1 MHPIRVLLVD
11 DESELVSTLA
21 ERLELRGFEA
31 RWFISAE
38 EALHCEDICSFA
50 VAVLDV
56 KLPKINGLELKKRLQ
71 GICPSMKFIFLTGH
85 GSGVDFAAGAAEAG
99 AMFYLVKPVQIE
111 ALVDKIHKAVQE
123 QGVDK

>member
-21 ERLELRGFEA
+21 ERLELRGFET

-38 EALHCEDICSFA
+38 EALHCEDICTFE

-71 GICPSMKFIFLTGH
+71 GKCPSMKFIFLTGH

-123 QGVDK
+123 QGVVK

>member
-1 MHPIRVLLVD
+1 MHLIRVLLVD

-21 ERLELRGFEA
+21 ERLELRGFET

-38 EALHCEDICSFA
+38 EALQCEDICSFA

-71 GICPSMKFIFLTGH
+71 RKCPSMKFIFLTGH

-123 QGVDK
+123 QGVEK